1 MKENIVHIVAAM
13 ILGLALP
20 GMVVRYSRN
29 EAVKPT
35 QPIRQAATTAA
46 AELQEKEYG
55 IWVLMDSG
63 SLQWMDMDAYLTGVI
78 LAEMPT
84 SFDHQALCAQ
94 AVVAR
99 TYALRRQTEA
109 RHDKG
114 AVCTDHACCQAY
126 VSEAEYLSGLGYE
139 EDIITARAAIADTT
153 NLILTYDDQ
162 LIEATYFHSAG
173 GQTEAAVAVWGV
185 EYPYLQAVDSP
196 GEEMVE
202 PFTVRSY
209 FSREDLERVL
219 DRTLP
224 GAPSGWIGWT
234 TYTPGGGVENILF
247 AGVQYSGIRMRSL
260 LSLNSTAFSM
270 EADTD
275 GIWITAKGKGHRVGM
290 SQIGAQAMAL
300 EGNTYQQILS
310 HYYPGTRIDKMEDV
324 GYNTSKIFKE

>member
-1 MKENIVHIVAAM
+1 MKENIVHVVAAI

-20 GMVVRYSRN
+20 GMVVRYSQN
-29 EAVKPT
+29 AAVEPT
-35 QPIRQAATTAA
+35 APIQQAATTAA
-46 AELQEKEYG
+46 ADLHQKEQG

-63 SLQWMDMDAYLTGVI
+63 SLQWMELDAYLAGVI

-99 TYALRRQTEA
+99 TYALRRQMEV
-109 RHDKG
+109 RHEKG
-114 AVCTDHACCQAY
+114 AVCADHACCQAY

-139 EDIITARAAIADTT
+139 EDITAAKAAIAETKD
-153 NLILTYDDQ
+153 LVLTYDDQ

-185 EYPYLQAVDSP
+185 DYPYLQAVDSP
-196 GEEMVE
+196 GEEDVE

-209 FSREDLERVL
+209 FPREELEKAL
-219 DRTLP
+219 ERTLP

-234 TYTPGGGVENILF
+234 TYTPGGGVEKIIF
-247 AGVQYSGIRMRSL
+247 AGVQYSGIRIRSL
-260 LSLNSTAFSM
+260 LNLNSTAFSM
-270 EADTD
+270 EADED
-275 GIWITAKGKGHRVGM
+275 GIWITTQGKGHRVGM

-324 GYNTSKIFKE
+324 GYNTSKISRE